1 MNKFYSSKLL
11 IKLKLRLDSKIFQ
24 INSFSFSNDK
34 ISFFVKNTFEL
45 LFFSSKQDSKFLNAI
60 EIYIVFEFLFPG
72 KCKEIY
78 R

>member
-45 LFFSSKQDSKFLNAI
+45 LFFSSKQQIRNS
-60 EIYIVFEFLFPG
+60 
-72 KCKEIY
+72 
-78 R
+78 